1 MEKTP
6 SLGKALIPIL
16 FLVVLLAYNV
26 IFVFGDS
33 ALDGSNQ
40 LILLLSAGVAA
51 VVGISEGIP
60 WKKMRDGITHSIAST
75 VPSLILLLFIG
86 ALAGTWL
93 VSGIIPAMIYY
104 GLDLL
109 NPTIFLV
116 ASCLICAIVSLA
128 TGSSWSTIATVG
140 IALLGIGKA
149 MGISEA
155 IIGGA
160 VISGAYFGDKI
171 SPMSDT
177 TNLAP
182 AMAGTDLFTHIRYML
197 WTTVPTI
204 VITLIIFLF
213 IGFNYGSNEE
223 MSGALAIQDELAS
236 TFYITPWVFLV
247 PLAVIVMI
255 VKKVPAIPAL
265 VAGVLLG
272 ALFAVLFQGDL
283 ITALTAGSSSGF
295 EATYTVLM
303 DAMTVSF
310 SIPAENPMLADL
322 LSSGGMS
329 GMLNTVWLILCA
341 MAFGG
346 VMESTGF
353 LAVLSHALIKKAKST
368 TALVGTT
375 VATCLTLNVTASDQY
390 LAIVVPG
397 RMYAPVFKKRGLAPQ
412 VLSRTLEDSGTV
424 TSVLVPWNTCG
435 ATQAAILGVAT
446 LSYAPFTFFC
456 ILSPIMTIA
465 FAAFNIK
472 ISRID
477 PETLPEAA

>member
-1 MEKTP
+1 MEKSP
-6 SLGKALIPIL
+6 SLGKALIPII

-26 IFVFGDS
+26 IVVYGDN
-33 ALDGSNQ
+33 ALSGSNQ
-40 LILLLSAGVAA
+40 LILLLAAGVAA
-51 VVGISEGIP
+51 VVGITEGIS
-60 WKKMRDGITHSIAST
+60 WKVMRDGITKSIAST

-109 NPTIFLV
+109 NPSIFLV
-116 ASCLICAIVSLA
+116 ASCIICAIVSLA

-149 MGISEA
+149 LGISEA

-197 WTTVPTI
+197 YTTIPSIT
-204 VITLIIFLF
+204 ITLLIFLF
-213 IGFNYGSNEE
+213 IGLRHSSNVAIEDAASIQAELDSIFNINGW
-223 MSGALAIQDELAS
+223 L
-236 TFYITPWVFLV
+236 FLV
-247 PLAVIVMI
+247 PIAVIIMI
-255 VKKVPAIPAL
+255 VRKVPAIPAL
-265 VAGVLLG
+265 VAGVLLA
-272 ALFAVLFQGDL
+272 ALFAVIFQPGLIHDL
-283 ITALTAGSSSGF
+283 GNGLTGV
-295 EATYTVLM
+295 EAYYTVLI
-303 DAMTVSF
+303 DAMTVDT
-310 SIPAENPMLADL
+310 SIPAQDPMLADL
-322 LSSGGMS
+322 LSAGGMS
-329 GMLNTVWLILCA
+329 GMLNTVWLIVCA
-341 MAFGG
+341 MTFGG
-346 VMESTGF
+346 VMESAGF
-353 LAVLSHALIKKAKST
+353 LSTLSAALINRAKST
-368 TALVGTT
+368 TALVSTT
-375 VATCLTLNVTASDQY
+375 VGTCLTLNVTASDQY

-397 RMYAPVFKKRGLAPQ
+397 RMYANVFKKRGLAPQ

-456 ILSPIMTIA
+456 IISPLMTIA
-465 FAAFNIK
+465 FAAFNINIAK
-472 ISRID
+472 ISTA
-477 PETLPEAA
+477 ETD

>member
-1 MEKTP
+1 MEKSP
-6 SLGKALIPIL
+6 SLGKALIPII

-26 IFVFGDS
+26 IVVYGDN
-33 ALDGSNQ
+33 ALSGSNQ
-40 LILLLSAGVAA
+40 LILLLAAGVAA
-51 VVGISEGIP
+51 VVGITEGIS
-60 WKKMRDGITHSIAST
+60 WKVMRDGITKSIAST

-109 NPTIFLV
+109 NPSIFLV
-116 ASCLICAIVSLA
+116 ASCIICAIVSLA

-149 MGISEA
+149 LGISEA

-197 WTTVPTI
+197 YTTIPSIT
-204 VITLIIFLF
+204 ITLLIFLF
-213 IGFNYGSNEE
+213 IGLRHSSNVAIEDAASIQAELDSIFNINGW
-223 MSGALAIQDELAS
+223 L
-236 TFYITPWVFLV
+236 FLV
-247 PLAVIVMI
+247 PIAVIIMI
-255 VKKVPAIPAL
+255 VRKVPAIPAL
-265 VAGVLLG
+265 VAGVLLA
-272 ALFAVLFQGDL
+272 ALFAVIFQPGLIHDL
-283 ITALTAGSSSGF
+283 GNGLTGV
-295 EATYTVLM
+295 EAYYTVLI
-303 DAMTVSF
+303 DAMTVDT
-310 SIPAENPMLADL
+310 SIPAQDPMLADL
-322 LSSGGMS
+322 LSAGGMS
-329 GMLNTVWLILCA
+329 GMLNTVWLIVCA
-341 MAFGG
+341 MTFGG
-346 VMESTGF
+346 VMESAGF
-353 LAVLSHALIKKAKST
+353 LSTLSAALINRAKST
-368 TALVGTT
+368 TALVSTT
-375 VATCLTLNVTASDQY
+375 VGTCLTLNVTASDQY

-397 RMYAPVFKKRGLAPQ
+397 RMYANVFKKRGLAPQ

-456 ILSPIMTIA
+456 IISPLMAIA
-465 FAAFNIK
+465 FAAFNINIAK
-472 ISRID
+472 ISTA
-477 PETLPEAA
+477 ETD

>member
-1 MEKTP
+1 MEKSP
-6 SLGKALIPIL
+6 SLGKALIPII

-26 IFVFGDS
+26 IVVYGDN
-33 ALDGSNQ
+33 ALSGSNQ
-40 LILLLSAGVAA
+40 LILLLAAGVAA
-51 VVGISEGIP
+51 VVGITEGIS
-60 WKKMRDGITHSIAST
+60 WKVMRDGITKSIAST

-109 NPTIFLV
+109 NPSIFLV
-116 ASCLICAIVSLA
+116 ASCIICAIVSLA

-149 MGISEA
+149 LGISEA

-197 WTTVPTI
+197 YTTIPSIT
-204 VITLIIFLF
+204 ITLLIFLF
-213 IGFNYGSNEE
+213 IGLRHSSNVAIEDAASIQAELDSIFNINGW
-223 MSGALAIQDELAS
+223 L
-236 TFYITPWVFLV
+236 FLV
-247 PLAVIVMI
+247 PIAVIIMI
-255 VKKVPAIPAL
+255 VRKVPAIPAL
-265 VAGVLLG
+265 VAGVLLA
-272 ALFAVLFQGDL
+272 ALFAVIFQPGLIHDL
-283 ITALTAGSSSGF
+283 GNGLTGV
-295 EATYTVLM
+295 EAYYTVLI
-303 DAMTVSF
+303 DAMTVDT
-310 SIPAENPMLADL
+310 SIPAQDPMLADL
-322 LSSGGMS
+322 LSAGGMS
-329 GMLNTVWLILCA
+329 GMLNTVWLIVCA
-341 MAFGG
+341 MTFGG
-346 VMESTGF
+346 VMESVGF
-353 LAVLSHALIKKAKST
+353 LSTLSAALIKRAKST
-368 TALVGTT
+368 TALVSTT
-375 VATCLTLNVTASDQY
+375 VGTCLTLNVTASDQY

-397 RMYAPVFKKRGLAPQ
+397 RMYADVFKKRGLAPQ

-424 TSVLVPWNTCG
+424 TSVLIPWNTCG

-456 ILSPIMTIA
+456 IISPLMTIA

-472 ISRID
+472 IAKISTA
-477 PETLPEAA
+477 ETD

>member
-1 MEKTP
+1 MEKSP
-6 SLGKALIPIL
+6 SLGKALIPII

-26 IFVFGDS
+26 IVVYGDN
-33 ALDGSNQ
+33 ALSGSNQ
-40 LILLLSAGVAA
+40 LILLLAAGVAA
-51 VVGISEGIP
+51 VVGITEGIS
-60 WKKMRDGITHSIAST
+60 WKVMRDGITKRIAST

-109 NPTIFLV
+109 NPSIFLV
-116 ASCLICAIVSLA
+116 ASCIICAIVSLA

-149 MGISEA
+149 LGISEA

-197 WTTVPTI
+197 YTTIPSIT
-204 VITLIIFLF
+204 ITLLIFLF
-213 IGFNYGSNEE
+213 IGLRHSSNVAIEDAASIQAELDSIFNINGW
-223 MSGALAIQDELAS
+223 L
-236 TFYITPWVFLV
+236 FLV
-247 PLAVIVMI
+247 PIAVIIMI
-255 VKKVPAIPAL
+255 VRKVPAIPAL
-265 VAGVLLG
+265 VAGVLLA
-272 ALFAVLFQGDL
+272 ALFAVIFQPGLIHDL
-283 ITALTAGSSSGF
+283 GNGLTGV
-295 EATYTVLM
+295 EAYYTVLI
-303 DAMTVSF
+303 DAMTVDT
-310 SIPAENPMLADL
+310 SIPAQDPMLADL
-322 LSSGGMS
+322 LSAGGMS
-329 GMLNTVWLILCA
+329 GMLNTVWLIVCA
-341 MAFGG
+341 MTFGG
-346 VMESTGF
+346 VMESVGF
-353 LAVLSHALIKKAKST
+353 LSTLSAALIKRAKST
-368 TALVGTT
+368 TALVSTT
-375 VATCLTLNVTASDQY
+375 VGTCLTLNVTASDQY

-397 RMYAPVFKKRGLAPQ
+397 RMYADVFKKRGLAPQ

-424 TSVLVPWNTCG
+424 TSVLIPWNTCG

-456 ILSPIMTIA
+456 IISPLMTIA

-472 ISRID
+472 IAKISTA
-477 PETLPEAA
+477 ETD

>member
-1 MEKTP
+1 MEKST
-6 SLGKALIPIL
+6 SLGKALIPII

-26 IFVFGDS
+26 IVVYGDN
-33 ALDGSNQ
+33 ALSGSNQ
-40 LILLLSAGVAA
+40 LILLLAAGVAA
-51 VVGISEGIP
+51 LVGITEGIS
-60 WKKMRDGITHSIAST
+60 WKVMRDGITKSIAST

-109 NPTIFLV
+109 NPSIFLV
-116 ASCLICAIVSLA
+116 ASCIICAIVSLA

-149 MGISEA
+149 LGISEA

-197 WTTVPTI
+197 YTTIPSIT
-204 VITLIIFLF
+204 ITLLIFLF
-213 IGFNYGSNEE
+213 IGLRHSSNVAIEDAASIQAELDSIFNINGW
-223 MSGALAIQDELAS
+223 L
-236 TFYITPWVFLV
+236 FLV
-247 PLAVIVMI
+247 PIAVIIMI
-255 VKKVPAIPAL
+255 VRKVPAIPAL
-265 VAGVLLG
+265 VAGVLLA
-272 ALFAVLFQGDL
+272 ALFAVIFQPGLIHDL
-283 ITALTAGSSSGF
+283 GNGLTGV
-295 EATYTVLM
+295 EAYYTVLI
-303 DAMTVSF
+303 DAMAVDT
-310 SIPAENPMLADL
+310 SIPAQDPMLADL
-322 LSSGGMS
+322 LSAGGMS
-329 GMLNTVWLILCA
+329 GMLNTVWLIVCA
-341 MAFGG
+341 MTFGG
-346 VMESTGF
+346 VMESVGF
-353 LAVLSHALIKKAKST
+353 LSTLSAALIKRAKST
-368 TALVGTT
+368 TALVSTT
-375 VATCLTLNVTASDQY
+375 VGTCLTLNVTASDQY

-397 RMYAPVFKKRGLAPQ
+397 RMYADVFKKRGLAPQ

-424 TSVLVPWNTCG
+424 TSVLIPWNTCG

-456 ILSPIMTIA
+456 IISPLMTIA

-472 ISRID
+472 IAKISTA
-477 PETLPEAA
+477 ETD

>member
-1 MEKTP
+1 MEKSP
-6 SLGKALIPIL
+6 SLGKALIPII

-26 IFVFGDS
+26 IVVYGDN
-33 ALDGSNQ
+33 ALSGSNQ
-40 LILLLSAGVAA
+40 LILLLAAGVAA
-51 VVGISEGIP
+51 VVGITEGIS
-60 WKKMRDGITHSIAST
+60 WKVMRDGITKSIAST

-109 NPTIFLV
+109 NPSIFLV
-116 ASCLICAIVSLA
+116 ASCIICAIVSLA

-149 MGISEA
+149 LGISEA

-197 WTTVPTI
+197 YTTIPSIT
-204 VITLIIFLF
+204 ITLLIFLF
-213 IGFNYGSNEE
+213 IGLRHSSNVAIEDAASIQAELDSIFNINGW
-223 MSGALAIQDELAS
+223 L
-236 TFYITPWVFLV
+236 FLV
-247 PLAVIVMI
+247 PIAVIIMI
-255 VKKVPAIPAL
+255 VRKVPAIPAL
-265 VAGVLLG
+265 VAGVLLA
-272 ALFAVLFQGDL
+272 ALFAVIFQPGLIHDL
-283 ITALTAGSSSGF
+283 GNGLTGV
-295 EATYTVLM
+295 EAYYTVLI
-303 DAMTVSF
+303 DAMTVDT
-310 SIPAENPMLADL
+310 SIPAQDPMLADL
-322 LSSGGMS
+322 LSAGGMS
-329 GMLNTVWLILCA
+329 GMLNTVWLIVCA
-341 MAFGG
+341 MTFGG
-346 VMESTGF
+346 VMESVGF
-353 LAVLSHALIKKAKST
+353 LSTLSAALIKQAKST
-368 TALVGTT
+368 TALVSTT
-375 VATCLTLNVTASDQY
+375 VGTCLTLNVTASDQY

-397 RMYAPVFKKRGLAPQ
+397 RMYADVFKKRGLAPQ

-424 TSVLVPWNTCG
+424 TSVLIPWNTCG

-456 ILSPIMTIA
+456 IISPLMTIA

-472 ISRID
+472 IAKISTA
-477 PETLPEAA
+477 ETD

>member
-1 MEKTP
+1 MEKSP
-6 SLGKALIPIL
+6 SLIKALIPVI
-16 FLVVLLAYNV
+16 FLIVLLAYNV
-26 IFVFGDS
+26 IFVFGDD
-33 ALDGSNQ
+33 ALAGSNQ
-40 LILLLSAGVAA
+40 IILLLAAGVAA
-51 VVGISEGIP
+51 VVGIAEGIP
-60 WKKMRDGITHSIAST
+60 WKTMRDGITASIAST

-109 NPTIFLV
+109 HPSIFLV

-149 MGISEA
+149 LGISEA
-155 IIGGA
+155 VIGGA

-182 AMAGTDLFTHIRYML
+182 AMAGTDLFTHLRYML
-197 WTTVPTI
+197 YTTVPSIT
-204 VITLIIFLF
+204 ITLLIFL
-213 IGFNYGSNEE
+213 IMGLNSSSNVS
-223 MSGALAIQDELAS
+223 MADASLIQDELDA
-236 TFYITPWVFLV
+236 TFNINGWLFLV
-247 PLAVIVMI
+247 PITVIAMI

-265 VAGVLLG
+265 VIGVLLA
-272 ALFAVLFQGDL
+272 ALFAVIFQADL
-283 ITALTAGSSSGF
+283 ILGLAAGSGGF
-295 EATYTVLM
+295 AAYYTVIM
-303 DAMTVSF
+303 DAMAVSVA
-310 SIPAENPMLADL
+310 IPAENPLLADL
-322 LSSGGMS
+322 LTSGGMS
-329 GMLNTVWLILCA
+329 GMMNTIWLIVCA
-341 MAFGG
+341 MTFGG

-353 LAVLSHALIKKAKST
+353 LETLSSALIKRAKST
-368 TALVGTT
+368 TALVSTT

-397 RMYAPVFKKRGLAPQ
+397 RMYADVFKKRGLAPQ

-424 TSVLVPWNTCG
+424 TSVLIPWNTCG

-456 ILSPIMTIA
+456 ILSPIMTIV

-472 ISRID
+472 IARIPKAD
-477 PETLPEAA
+477 SLPSH

>member
-1 MEKTP
+1 MEKSP
-6 SLGKALIPIL
+6 SLGKALIPII

-26 IFVFGDS
+26 IVVYGDN
-33 ALDGSNQ
+33 ALSGSNQ
-40 LILLLSAGVAA
+40 LILLLAAGVAA
-51 VVGISEGIP
+51 VVGITEGIS
-60 WKKMRDGITHSIAST
+60 WKVMRDGITKSIAST

-109 NPTIFLV
+109 NPSIFLV
-116 ASCLICAIVSLA
+116 ASCIICAIVSLA

-149 MGISEA
+149 LGISEA

-197 WTTVPTI
+197 YTTIPSIT
-204 VITLIIFLF
+204 ITLLIFLF
-213 IGFNYGSNEE
+213 IGLRHSSNVAIEDAASIQAELDSIFNVNGW
-223 MSGALAIQDELAS
+223 L
-236 TFYITPWVFLV
+236 FLV
-247 PLAVIVMI
+247 PIAVIIMI
-255 VKKVPAIPAL
+255 VRKVPAIPAL
-265 VAGVLLG
+265 VAGVLLA
-272 ALFAVLFQGDL
+272 ALFAVIFQPGLIHDL
-283 ITALTAGSSSGF
+283 GNGLTGV
-295 EATYTVLM
+295 EAYYTVLI
-303 DAMTVSF
+303 DAMTVDT
-310 SIPAENPMLADL
+310 SIPAQDPMLADL
-322 LSSGGMS
+322 LSAGGMS
-329 GMLNTVWLILCA
+329 GMLNTVWLIVCA
-341 MAFGG
+341 MTFGG
-346 VMESTGF
+346 VMESVGF
-353 LAVLSHALIKKAKST
+353 LSTLSAALIKRAKST
-368 TALVGTT
+368 TALVSTT
-375 VATCLTLNVTASDQY
+375 VGTCLTLNVTASDQY

-397 RMYAPVFKKRGLAPQ
+397 RMYADVFKKRGLAPQ

-424 TSVLVPWNTCG
+424 TSVLIPWNTCG

-456 ILSPIMTIA
+456 IISPLMTIA

-472 ISRID
+472 IAKISTA
-477 PETLPEAA
+477 ETD

>member
-1 MEKTP
+1 MEKSP
-6 SLGKALIPIL
+6 SLGKALIPII

-26 IFVFGDS
+26 IVVYGDN
-33 ALDGSNQ
+33 ALSGSNQ
-40 LILLLSAGVAA
+40 LILLLAAGVAA
-51 VVGISEGIP
+51 VVGITEGIS
-60 WKKMRDGITHSIAST
+60 WKVMRDGITKSIAST

-109 NPTIFLV
+109 NPSIFLV
-116 ASCLICAIVSLA
+116 ASCIICAIVSLA

-149 MGISEA
+149 LGISEA

-197 WTTVPTI
+197 YTTIPSIT
-204 VITLIIFLF
+204 ITLLIFLF
-213 IGFNYGSNEE
+213 IGLRHSSNVAIEDAASIQAELDSIFNINGW
-223 MSGALAIQDELAS
+223 L
-236 TFYITPWVFLV
+236 FLV
-247 PLAVIVMI
+247 PIAVIIMI
-255 VKKVPAIPAL
+255 VRKVPAIPAL
-265 VAGVLLG
+265 VAGVLLA
-272 ALFAVLFQGDL
+272 ALFAVIFQPGLIHDL
-283 ITALTAGSSSGF
+283 GNGLTGV
-295 EATYTVLM
+295 EAYYTVLI
-303 DAMTVSF
+303 DAMTVDT
-310 SIPAENPMLADL
+310 SIPAQDPMLADL
-322 LSSGGMS
+322 LSAGGMS
-329 GMLNTVWLILCA
+329 GMLNTVWLIVCA
-341 MAFGG
+341 MTFGG
-346 VMESTGF
+346 VMESVGF
-353 LAVLSHALIKKAKST
+353 LSTLSAALIKRAKST
-368 TALVGTT
+368 TALVSTT
-375 VATCLTLNVTASDQY
+375 VGTCLTLNVTASDQY
-390 LAIVVPG
+390 LAIVIPG
-397 RMYAPVFKKRGLAPQ
+397 RMYADVFKKRGLAPQ

-424 TSVLVPWNTCG
+424 TSVLIPWNTCG

-456 ILSPIMTIA
+456 IISPLMTIA

-472 ISRID
+472 IAKISTA
-477 PETLPEAA
+477 ETD

>member
-1 MEKTP
+1 MEKSP
-6 SLGKALIPIL
+6 SLGKALIPII

-26 IFVFGDS
+26 IVVYGDN
-33 ALDGSNQ
+33 ALSGSNQ
-40 LILLLSAGVAA
+40 LILLLAAGVAA
-51 VVGISEGIP
+51 VVGITEGIS
-60 WKKMRDGITHSIAST
+60 WKVMRDGITKSIAST

-109 NPTIFLV
+109 NPSIFLV
-116 ASCLICAIVSLA
+116 ASCIICAIVSLA

-149 MGISEA
+149 LGISEA
-155 IIGGA
+155 VIGGA

-197 WTTVPTI
+197 YTTIPSIT
-204 VITLIIFLF
+204 ITLLIFLF
-213 IGFNYGSNEE
+213 IGLRHSSNVAIEDAASIQAELDSIFNINGW
-223 MSGALAIQDELAS
+223 L
-236 TFYITPWVFLV
+236 FLV
-247 PLAVIVMI
+247 PIAVIIMI
-255 VKKVPAIPAL
+255 VRKVPAIPAL
-265 VAGVLLG
+265 VAGVLLAG
-272 ALFAVLFQGDL
+272 LFAVVFQANLIHDL
-283 ITALTAGSSSGF
+283 ANGLSGV
-295 EATYTVLM
+295 EAFYTVLI
-303 DAMTVSF
+303 DAMTVDTN
-310 SIPAENPMLADL
+310 IPAQDPMLADL
-322 LSSGGMS
+322 LSAGGMS

-341 MAFGG
+341 MTFGG
-346 VMESTGF
+346 VMESAGF
-353 LAVLSHALIKKAKST
+353 LSTLSAALIKRAKST
-368 TALVGTT
+368 TALVSTT
-375 VATCLTLNVTASDQY
+375 VGTCLTLNVTASDQY

-397 RMYAPVFKKRGLAPQ
+397 RMYADVFKKRGLAPQ

-456 ILSPIMTIA
+456 IISPLMTIA

-472 ISRID
+472 IAR
-477 PETLPEAA
+477 LPKEEIEMA

>member
-1 MEKTP
+1 MEKSP
-6 SLGKALIPIL
+6 SLIKALIPII
-16 FLVVLLAYNV
+16 FLIVLLAYNV

-60 WKKMRDGITHSIAST
+60 WKKMRDGITHSVAST

-116 ASCLICAIVSLA
+116 AGCLICSIVSLA

-149 MGISEA
+149 MGINEA
-155 IIGGA
+155 VIGGA

-204 VITLIIFLF
+204 IITLIIFLVM
-213 IGFNYGSNEE
+213 GLNYGSGEE
-223 MSGALAIQDELAS
+223 IDGAFAIQKELS
-236 TFYITPWVFLV
+236 DTFYITPWVFLV
-247 PLAVIVMI
+247 PIAVIVMI
-255 VKKVPAIPAL
+255 IRKVPAIPAL
-265 VAGVLLG
+265 VGGVILG
-272 ALFAVLFQGDL
+272 ALFAIIFQGDL
-283 ITALTAGSSSGF
+283 LNGLAAGSTGGF
-295 EATYTVLM
+295 ENTYTILM
-303 DAMTVSF
+303 NAMTVSF
-310 SIPAENPMLADL
+310 SIPAEDPMLADL

-346 VMESTGF
+346 VMESCGF
-353 LAVLSHALIKKAKST
+353 LAVLSQALIKRAKST
-368 TALVGTT
+368 TALVSTT

-446 LSYAPFTFFC
+446 MSYAPFTFFC

-465 FAAFNIK
+465 FAALNIK
-472 ISRID
+472 ISRLT
-477 PETLPEAA
+477 PEEIAAA